1 MKKQRKRIYTALLCT
16 CFLFSTA
23 SVPVSAAETE
33 QEEEMTTL
41 SSRSGGTEVS
51 TKEALTSALV
61 DSNISKITLEKDID
75 INDALTVNR
84 AVKLDL
90 NGFVLRMTGED
101 SVIKVGQGGELTI
114 ADSNKDKTHK
124 FAQNTAGLSAG
135 LWELVDDSS
144 TTSKTVNGGIITG
157 GKAQKGGG
165 VYVAPG
171 GKLHM
176 TGGSIVGCQASK
188 DGGGVYL
195 DDDSQ
200 TDASSEFTM
209 TDSSIIGC
217 TASGHGGGVAVNPA
231 CKFTMDN
238 DSEIRSCT
246 ARLGGGVYTNNSDT
260 NRKGVFTLRN
270 GAILSCT
277 ADTSGFLFSQ
287 GGGVYNSGAFIME
300 GGTIK
305 GCTAIKER
313 PTGGVLN
320 RREFTMSG
328 GMIGESEN
336 DESHVYND
344 AITAAVFTI
353 SGDATIYTNVANDSR
368 LNADGGKVFG
378 EVTNAVKN
386 WSSAVIAGTEGV
398 AGSTEFKG
406 KVTNNC
412 IIEKGQFTGD
422 VTNDGGGTIKGGVF
436 TGSVTNNLGTILG
449 GDFSKA
455 SLSGELVITFDPNNG
470 GNSSK
475 QKVDWSKEGTP
486 LEVPTTE
493 PTKEGHTFEGWYY
506 DNNGVNTKWDFKTD
520 RARYTMTLKAKWEA
534 NTYNVTVKDDG
545 NGTASADPAPAKM
558 GAEVSLTA
566 TPNSGYHFK
575 KWEVVPDK
583 VKIENNKFT
592 MPAAHVTVKAI
603 FERNTSSGGSGGGG
617 GGTTYYTLTFET
629 NGGDSIQAIRAAR
642 GKTLDLSA
650 YTPMRDG
657 YDFGGWYA
665 DKDLTQRITEIKL
678 SGSKTVYADWK
689 KREPDEPDA
698 VKNPFADV
706 NAGDWFYRDVLFSY
720 EKGLMSGM
728 DAAAFA
734 PYANTTRAQIAVIF
748 YRMEGSPAVEGE
760 NSFTDVVRGS
770 GTAWFYDAVTWAQQ
784 NGIMGG
790 YDNSSFAPNDPITRE
805 QLAAIF
811 YRYAQYKSYDT
822 TQGGMAIREFGDYE
836 SISDYAMGAMA
847 WAVNTGLVKGDSNLL
862 YPNGTA
868 TRAEIAAM
876 LHRFV
881 ENGMK

>member
-41 SSRSGGTEVS
+41 SSRSGEAEVS
-51 TKEALTSALV
+51 TAADLTSALG
-61 DSNISKITLEKDID
+61 DSTKDTVKLTADIIID
-75 INDALTVNR
+75 TTLTVKR
-84 AVKLDL
+84 AVTLDL
-90 NGFVLRMTGED
+90 NGFVLRMTGEG
-101 SVIKVGQGGELTI
+101 SVIKVEQGGELTI
-114 ADSNKDKTHK
+114 ADSDTNKAHK
-124 FAQNTAGLSAG
+124 FAQNTDG
-135 LWELVDDSS
+135 LWVLVDDSS
-144 TTSKTVNGGIITG
+144 TSSKTVKGGIITG
-157 GKAQKGGG
+157 GKAQNGGG
-165 VYVAPG
+165 VYVAPD

-176 TGGSIVGCQASK
+176 TGGSIVGCQARY
-188 DGGGVYL
+188 GGGVYL
-195 DDDSQ
+195 DNNDQ
-200 TDASSEFTM
+200 TGGFSEFTM
-209 TDSSIIGC
+209 TDSRIIGC
-217 TASGHGGGVAVNPA
+217 TASDNGGGVAVDPA

-238 DSEIRSCT
+238 GSEIRSCT
-246 ARLGGGVYTNNSDT
+246 ARMGGGVYINGGDT
-260 NRKGVFTLRN
+260 NGNGVFTLRN

-277 ADTSGFLFSQ
+277 ADTSGFVPSR
-287 GGGVYNSGAFIME
+287 GGGVFNVGAFIME
-300 GGTIK
+300 SGTIK
-305 GCTAIKER
+305 GCTSIKDDSS
-313 PTGGVLN
+313 TGGVLN
-320 RREFTMSG
+320 RREFTMRG
-328 GMIGESEN
+328 GTIGKEDKT

-344 AITAAVFTI
+344 ANTATVFTI
-353 SGDATIYTNVANDSR
+353 SGAARIYTNVANNSR
-368 LNADGGKVFG
+368 LNADGGEIFG
-378 EVTNAVKN
+378 EVKNAVD
-386 WSSAVIAGTEGV
+386 SRYAVIAGTEGA
-398 AGSTEFKG
+398 AGSTEFSG
-406 KVTNNC
+406 AVINS
-412 IIEKGQFTGD
+412 EA
-422 VTNDGGGTIKGGVF
+422 GTIAGGVF
-436 TGSVTNNLGTILG
+436 TGSVTNNLGAILG
-449 GDFSKA
+449 GDFSRAK
-455 SLSGELVITFDPNNG
+455 SLSGKLVITFDPNNG
-470 GNSSK
+470 GNSSR
-475 QKVDWSKEGTP
+475 QEVVWSKNGAKLIAP
-486 LEVPTTE
+486 IPK

-506 DNNGVNTKWDFKTD
+506 DNNGENTEWDFETD
-520 RARYTMTLKAKWEA
+520 RAKYTMRLTAKWKA
-534 NTYNVTVKDDG
+534 NIYNVTVENDG
-545 NGTASADPAPAKM
+545 NGTASADPASAKM

-566 TPNSGYHFK
+566 MPKSGYHFK

-603 FERNTSSGGSGGGG
+603 FERNASSSGGGGG

-629 NGGDSIQAIRAAR
+629 NGGGSMQAIRAAR

-689 KREPDEPDA
+689 KREPDA

-760 NSFTDVVRGS
+760 NSFADVVRGS

-811 YRYAQYKSYDT
+811 YRYAQYKGYDT

-862 YPNGTA
+862 YPKGTA
-868 TRAEIAAM
+868 TRAELAAM

>member
-41 SSRSGGTEVS
+41 SSRSGEAEVS
-51 TKEALTSALV
+51 TKDELTSALE

-75 INDALTVNR
+75 ISDALTVNR
-84 AVKLDL
+84 AVTLDL
-90 NGFVLRMTGED
+90 NGFVLRMTEKD
-101 SVIKVGQGGELTI
+101 SVIKVEQGGELTI
-114 ADSNKDKTHK
+114 ADSDKDKEHK
-124 FAQNTAGLSAG
+124 FAQPSGGLSAG
-135 LWELVDDSS
+135 LWELNSNGS
-144 TTSKTVNGGIITG
+144 ETVNGGIITG

-176 TGGSIVGCQASK
+176 TGGSIVGCQARY
-188 DGGGVYL
+188 GGGVYL
-195 DDDSQ
+195 DNNDQ
-200 TDASSEFTM
+200 TGEPSEFTM
-209 TDSSIIGC
+209 TSRSIIGC
-217 TASGHGGGVAVNPA
+217 TASDYGGGVAVNPK
-231 CKFTMDN
+231 CTFTMN
-238 DSEIRSCT
+238 NGSAVRSCT
-246 ARLGGGVYTNNSDT
+246 ARLGGGVYTNNNGT
-260 NRKGVFTLRN
+260 NGPGVFTLRN
-270 GAILSCT
+270 GAILSCK
-277 ADTSGFLFSQ
+277 ADSW
-287 GGGVYNSGAFIME
+287 GGGVYNEGSFIME
-300 GGTIK
+300 DGTIK
-305 GCTAIKER
+305 NCTAGWDGSSS
-313 PTGGVLN
+313 GGVFN
-320 RREFTMSG
+320 HREFTMSSG
-328 GMIGESEN
+328 AIGEKDKP
-336 DESHVYND
+336 DESHVYNNSFTS
-344 AITAAVFTI
+344 AIFTI
-353 SGDATIYTNVANDSR
+353 SGDAKIYTNVANDSR
-368 LNADGGKVFG
+368 LNAYSGEIFG
-378 EVTNAVKN
+378 DVTNAVY
-386 WSSAVIAGTEGV
+386 SEYGAVIAGTEGA
-398 AGSTEFKG
+398 AGSTEFSG
-406 KVTNNC
+406 AVTNN
-412 IIEKGQFTGD
+412 ETG
-422 VTNDGGGTIKGGVF
+422 TIAGGTF
-436 TGSVTNNLGTILG
+436 THTVTNNVNTVTNNGGTILG

-455 SLSGELVITFDPNNG
+455 SLSGQLVITFDPNNE

-486 LEVPTTE
+486 LEVPTPK

-520 RARYTMTLKAKWEA
+520 RARYTMTLTAKWKA
-534 NTYNVTVKDDG
+534 NTYNVTVENDG
-545 NGTASADPAPAKM
+545 NGTASADPASAKM
-558 GAEVSLTA
+558 DDKVELIA
-566 TPNSGYHFK
+566 TPKSGYHFK
-575 KWEVVPDK
+575 EWEVISGN
-583 VKIENNKFT
+583 VKIEDNKFT
-592 MPAAHVTVKAI
+592 MPAENVTVKAI
-603 FERNTSSGGSGGGG
+603 FERNASSSGGGG

-629 NGGDSIQAIRAAR
+629 NGGGSMQAIRAAR

-689 KREPDEPDA
+689 KREPNEPDA

-706 NAGDWFYRDVLFSY
+706 NAGDWFYQDVLFSY

-760 NSFTDVVRGS
+760 NSFTDVVRDS

-790 YDNSSFAPNDPITRE
+790 YSNSSFAPNDPITRE

-811 YRYAQYKSYDT
+811 YRYAQYKGYDT
-822 TQGGMAIREFGDYE
+822 TQGGMAIREFDDYE
-836 SISDYAMGAMA
+836 SISDYAMSAMA

-862 YPNGTA
+862 YPKGTA
-868 TRAEIAAM
+868 TRAEIAA
-876 LHRFV
+876 LFHRFA

>member
-41 SSRSGGTEVS
+41 SSRSGEAEVS
-51 TKEALTSALV
+51 TKDELTSALE

-75 INDALTVNR
+75 ISDALTVNR
-84 AVKLDL
+84 AVTLDL
-90 NGFVLRMTGED
+90 NGFVLRMTEKD
-101 SVIKVGQGGELTI
+101 SVIKVEQGGELTI
-114 ADSNKDKTHK
+114 ADSDKDKEHK
-124 FAQNTAGLSAG
+124 FAQPSGGLSAG
-135 LWELVDDSS
+135 LWELNSNGS
-144 TTSKTVNGGIITG
+144 ETVNGGIITG

-176 TGGSIVGCQASK
+176 TGGSIVGCQARY
-188 DGGGVYL
+188 GGGVYL
-195 DDDSQ
+195 DNNDQ
-200 TDASSEFTM
+200 TGEPSEFTM
-209 TDSSIIGC
+209 TSRSIIGC
-217 TASGHGGGVAVNPA
+217 TASDYGGGVAVNPK
-231 CKFTMDN
+231 CTFTMN
-238 DSEIRSCT
+238 NGSAVRSCT
-246 ARLGGGVYTNNSDT
+246 ARLGGGVYTNNNGT
-260 NRKGVFTLRN
+260 NGPGVFTLRN
-270 GAILSCT
+270 GAILSCK
-277 ADTSGFLFSQ
+277 ADSW
-287 GGGVYNSGAFIME
+287 GGGVYNEGSFIME
-300 GGTIK
+300 DGTIK
-305 GCTAIKER
+305 NCTAGWDGSSS
-313 PTGGVLN
+313 GGVFN
-320 RREFTMSG
+320 HREFTMSSG
-328 GMIGESEN
+328 AIGEKDKP
-336 DESHVYND
+336 DESHVYNNSFTS
-344 AITAAVFTI
+344 AIFTI
-353 SGDATIYTNVANDSR
+353 SGDAKIYTNVANDSR
-368 LNADGGKVFG
+368 LNAYSGEIFG
-378 EVTNAVKN
+378 DVTNAVY
-386 WSSAVIAGTEGV
+386 SEYGAVIAGTEGA
-398 AGSTEFKG
+398 AGSTEFSG
-406 KVTNNC
+406 AVTNN
-412 IIEKGQFTGD
+412 ETG
-422 VTNDGGGTIKGGVF
+422 TIAGGTF
-436 TGSVTNNLGTILG
+436 THTVTNNVNTVTNNGGTILG

-455 SLSGELVITFDPNNG
+455 SLSGQLVITFDPNNE

-486 LEVPTTE
+486 LEVPTPK

-545 NGTASADPAPAKM
+545 NGTASADPASAKM
-558 GAEVSLTA
+558 DEEVRLTA
-566 TPNSGYHFK
+566 MPNSGYHFK
-575 KWEVVPDK
+575 KWEVVSGD
-583 VKIENNKFT
+583 VEIENNKFT
-592 MPAAHVTVKAI
+592 MPADDVTVKAI
-603 FERNTSSGGSGGGG
+603 FERNASSGGGGG

-629 NGGDSIQAIRAAR
+629 NGGDSMQAIRAAR

-689 KREPDEPDA
+689 KREPNEPDA

-760 NSFTDVVRGS
+760 NSFADVVRGS

-790 YDNSSFAPNDPITRE
+790 YDNSSFAPKDPITRE

-811 YRYAQYKSYDT
+811 YRYAQYKGYDT
-822 TQGGMAIREFGDYE
+822 TQGGMAIREFNDYE
-836 SISDYAMGAMA
+836 SISDYAMSAMA

>member
-41 SSRSGGTEVS
+41 SSRSGEAEVS
-51 TKEALTSALV
+51 TKDELTSALG
-61 DSNISKITLEKDID
+61 DSTKDTVKLTADIIID
-75 INDALTVNR
+75 TTLTVNR
-84 AVKLDL
+84 AVTLDL
-90 NGFVLRMTGED
+90 NGFVLRMTGEG
-101 SVIKVGQGGELTI
+101 SVIKVEQGGELTI
-114 ADSNKDKTHK
+114 ADSNKNTAHK
-124 FAQNTAGLSAG
+124 FAQNTNG
-135 LWELVDDSS
+135 LWELVSDDS

-157 GKAQKGGG
+157 GKAQNGGG

-176 TGGSIVGCQASK
+176 TGGSIVGCQARY
-188 DGGGVYL
+188 GGGVYL
-195 DDDSQ
+195 DNNDQ
-200 TDASSEFTM
+200 TGEPSEFTM
-209 TDSSIIGC
+209 TSRSIIGC
-217 TASGHGGGVAVNPA
+217 TASDYGGGVAVNPK
-231 CKFTMDN
+231 CTFTMN
-238 DSEIRSCT
+238 NGSAVRSCT
-246 ARLGGGVYTNNSDT
+246 ARLGGGVYTNNNGT
-260 NRKGVFTLRN
+260 NGPGVFTLRN
-270 GAILSCT
+270 GAILSCK
-277 ADTSGFLFSQ
+277 ADSW
-287 GGGVYNSGAFIME
+287 GGGVYNEGSFIME
-300 GGTIK
+300 DGTIK
-305 GCTAIKER
+305 NCTAGWDGSSS
-313 PTGGVLN
+313 GGVFN
-320 RREFTMSG
+320 HREFTMSG
-328 GMIGESEN
+328 GAIGEEN
-336 DESHVYND
+336 KTDKSHVYNNSFTS
-344 AITAAVFTI
+344 AIFTI

-368 LNADGGKVFG
+368 LNADGGEIFG
-378 EVTNAVKN
+378 DVTNAVY
-386 WSSAVIAGTEGV
+386 SEYGAVIAGTEG
-398 AGSTEFKG
+398 AADSTKFSG
-406 KVTNNC
+406 AVTNN
-412 IIEKGQFTGD
+412 ETG
-422 VTNDGGGTIKGGVF
+422 TIAGGTF
-436 TGSVTNNLGTILG
+436 THTVTNNVNTVTNNVGTILG
-449 GDFSKA
+449 GDFSEA
-455 SLSGELVITFDPNNG
+455 TLSGKLAITFEPNNG
-470 GNSSK
+470 DNM
-475 QKVDWSKEGTP
+475 QVDWEKEGATLSAPTP
-486 LEVPTTE
+486 E
-493 PTKEGHTFEGWYY
+493 PTKEGYTFEGWYY
-506 DNNGVNTKWDFKTD
+506 NNNGKNTKWDFETD
-520 RARYTMTLKAKWEA
+520 RAKYTMTLKAKWKA
-534 NTYNVTVKDDG
+534 NTYNVTVENDG
-545 NGTASADPAPAKM
+545 NGTASADPASAGM

-575 KWEVVPDK
+575 KWDVVSGD
-583 VKIENNKFT
+583 VEIEDNKFT
-592 MPAAHVTVKAI
+592 MPADDVTVKAI
-603 FERNTSSGGSGGGG
+603 FERNASSSGGGG

-629 NGGDSIQAIRAAR
+629 NGGGSMQAIRAAR
-642 GKTLDLSA
+642 GKMLDLSA

-689 KREPDEPDA
+689 KREPDA

-790 YDNSSFAPNDPITRE
+790 YSNSSFAPNDPITRE

-811 YRYAQYKSYDT
+811 YRYAQYKGYDT
-822 TQGGMAIREFGDYE
+822 TQGGMAIREFDDYE
-836 SISDYAMGAMA
+836 SISDYAMSAMA

>member
-16 CFLFSTA
+16 CFLLSTA

-41 SSRSGGTEVS
+41 SNRSGEAKVS
-51 TKEALTSALV
+51 AAADLASALV
-61 DSNISKITLEKDID
+61 DSTKDTVKLTADIIID
-75 INDALTVNR
+75 TTLTVNR
-84 AVKLDL
+84 AVTLDL
-90 NGFVLRMTGED
+90 NGFVLRMTEKG
-101 SVIKVGQGGELTI
+101 SVIKVEQGGNLTI
-114 ADSNKDKTHK
+114 ADSNKNTEHK
-124 FAQNTAGLSAG
+124 FAQHDG
-135 LWELVDDSS
+135 LWELNSNGS
-144 TTSKTVNGGIITG
+144 ETVNGGIITG

-171 GKLHM
+171 GKLNM
-176 TGGSIVGCQASK
+176 TGGSIVGCQARY
-188 DGGGVYL
+188 GGGVYL
-195 DDDSQ
+195 DNNDQKGDF
-200 TDASSEFTM
+200 SEFTM
-209 TDSSIIGC
+209 TSSSIIGC
-217 TASGHGGGVAVNPA
+217 TASDYGGGVAVNPK
-231 CKFTMDN
+231 CTFTMN
-238 DSEIRSCT
+238 NGSAVRSCT
-246 ARLGGGVYTNNSDT
+246 ARLGGGVYTNNNGT
-260 NRKGVFTLRN
+260 NGPGVFTLRN
-270 GAILSCT
+270 GAILSCK
-277 ADTSGFLFSQ
+277 ADSW
-287 GGGVYNSGAFIME
+287 GGGVCNEGSFIME
-300 GGTIK
+300 DGTIK
-305 GCTAIKER
+305 NCTAEWNW
-313 PTGGVLN
+313 PSGGGVFN
-320 RREFTMSG
+320 DGEFTMSG
-328 GMIGESEN
+328 GTIGEKDKP
-336 DESHVYND
+336 DESHVYNNSFTS
-344 AITAAVFTI
+344 AIFTI
-353 SGDATIYTNVANDSR
+353 SGDATIYANVANDSR
-368 LNADGGKVFG
+368 WNADGGEIFG
-378 EVTNAVKN
+378 DVTNAVY
-386 WSSAVIAGTEGV
+386 SEYGAVIAGTEGA
-398 AGSTEFKG
+398 AGSTKFSG
-406 KVTNNC
+406 AVTNN
-412 IIEKGQFTGD
+412 ETG
-422 VTNDGGGTIKGGVF
+422 TIAGGTF
-436 TGSVTNNLGTILG
+436 THTVTNNVGTILG

-455 SLSGELVITFDPNNG
+455 TLNGQLAITFNPNNG
-470 GNSSK
+470 DKSSR
-475 QKVDWSKEGTP
+475 QDVVWSKDGAKLSTP
-486 LEVPTTE
+486 TPE

-506 DNNGVNTKWDFKTD
+506 DNNGENTKWNFETD
-520 RARYTMTLKAKWEA
+520 RAKYTMTLTAQWEA
-534 NTYNVTVKDDG
+534 NTYTVTVENDG
-545 NGTASADPAPAKM
+545 NGTASADPASAKM
-558 GAEVSLTA
+558 GEEVSLTA

-575 KWEVVPDK
+575 KWEVVPDNVEIK
-583 VKIENNKFT
+583 DNKFT
-592 MPAAHVTVKAI
+592 MPAADVTVKAS
-603 FERNTSSGGSGGGG
+603 FERNASSSSGGGGG

-629 NGGDSIQAIRAAR
+629 NGGGSMQAIRAAR

-790 YDNSSFAPNDPITRE
+790 YSNSSFAPNDPITRE

-811 YRYAQYKSYDT
+811 YRYAQYKGYDT

-847 WAVNTGLVKGDSNLL
+847 WAVNIGLVKGDSNLL

>member
-41 SSRSGGTEVS
+41 SSRSGEAKVS
-51 TKEALTSALV
+51 TKDELASALG
-61 DSNISKITLEKDID
+61 DSNISKITLKQDIAISD
-75 INDALTVNR
+75 TLTVNR
-84 AVKLDL
+84 AVTLDL
-90 NGFVLRMTGED
+90 NGFVLQRTGND
-101 SVIKVGQGGELTI
+101 SVIKVEQYGNLTI
-114 ADSNKDKTHK
+114 ADSNKDKEHK
-124 FAQNTAGLSAG
+124 FAQPSGGLSAG
-135 LWELVDDSS
+135 LWELNSNGS
-144 TTSKTVNGGIITG
+144 ETVNGGIITG

-171 GKLHM
+171 GKLNM
-176 TGGSIVGCQASK
+176 TGGSIVGCQARY
-188 DGGGVYL
+188 GGGVYL
-195 DDDSQ
+195 DNNDQ
-200 TDASSEFTM
+200 TGEPSEFTM
-209 TDSSIIGC
+209 TSRSIIGC
-217 TASGHGGGVAVNPA
+217 TASDYGGGVAVNPK
-231 CKFTMDN
+231 CTFTMN
-238 DSEIRSCT
+238 NGSAVRSCT
-246 ARLGGGVYTNNSDT
+246 ARLGGGVYTNNNGT
-260 NRKGVFTLRN
+260 NGPGVFTLRN
-270 GAILSCT
+270 GAILSCK
-277 ADTSGFLFSQ
+277 ADSW
-287 GGGVYNSGAFIME
+287 GGGVYNEGSFIME
-300 GGTIK
+300 DGTIK
-305 GCTAIKER
+305 NCTAEWAW
-313 PTGGVLN
+313 PSSGGVFN
-320 RREFTMSG
+320 HREFTMSG
-328 GMIGESEN
+328 GAIGEEN
-336 DESHVYND
+336 KTDKSHVYNNSFTS
-344 AITAAVFTI
+344 AIFTI

-368 LNADGGKVFG
+368 LNADGGEIFG
-378 EVTNAVKN
+378 DVTNAVY
-386 WSSAVIAGTEGV
+386 SEYGAVIAG
-398 AGSTEFKG
+398 AGSTEFSG
-406 KVTNNC
+406 AVTNN
-412 IIEKGQFTGD
+412 ET
-422 VTNDGGGTIKGGVF
+422 GTIAGGVF

-449 GDFSKA
+449 GDFSQA
-455 SLSGELVITFDPNNG
+455 EPLNGQLAITFEPNNG
-470 GNSSK
+470 DNM
-475 QKVDWSKEGTP
+475 QVDWEKEGV
-486 LEVPTTE
+486 LLRAPTSE
-493 PTKEGHTFEGWYY
+493 PTKEGYTFEGWYY
-506 DNNGVNTKWDFKTD
+506 DNNGVNTKWDFETD
-520 RARYTMTLKAKWEA
+520 RAKYTMTLKAQW
-534 NTYNVTVKDDG
+534 
-545 NGTASADPAPAKM
+545 
-558 GAEVSLTA
+558 
-566 TPNSGYHFK
+566 
-575 KWEVVPDK
+575 
-583 VKIENNKFT
+583 
-592 MPAAHVTVKAI
+592 KA
-603 FERNTSSGGSGGGG
+603 NTSSSGGGGG

-629 NGGDSIQAIRAAR
+629 NGGGSMQAIRAAR

-689 KREPDEPDA
+689 KREPDA

-760 NSFTDVVRGS
+760 NSFADVVRGS

-811 YRYAQYKSYDT
+811 YRYAQYKGYDT
-822 TQGGMAIREFGDYE
+822 TQGGMAIREFDDYE
-836 SISDYAMGAMA
+836 SISDYAMSAMA

-868 TRAEIAAM
+868 TRAEIAAL

>member
-16 CFLFSTA
+16 CFLFSAA

-33 QEEEMTTL
+33 QEEMITL
-41 SSRSGGTEVS
+41 SNRSGEAEVS
-51 TKEALTSALV
+51 TKEDLASALG
-61 DSNISKITLEKDID
+61 DSTKDTVKLTADIIID
-75 INDALTVNR
+75 TTLTVNR
-84 AVKLDL
+84 AVTLDL
-90 NGFVLRMTGED
+90 NGFVLRMTKEG
-101 SVIKVGQGGELTI
+101 SVIKVEQGGNLTI
-114 ADSNKDKTHK
+114 ADSNKNTAHK
-124 FAQNTAGLSAG
+124 FAQTDG
-135 LWELVDDSS
+135 LWVLVEDNSA
-144 TTSKTVNGGIITG
+144 TRKTVKGGIITG

-176 TGGSIVGCQASK
+176 TGGSIVGCQAK

-195 DDDSQ
+195 DNNDQ
-200 TDASSEFTM
+200 TGGFSEFTM

-217 TASGHGGGVAVNPA
+217 TASYFGGGVAVNPV
-231 CKFTMDN
+231 CKFTMN
-238 DSEIRSCT
+238 NGSEIRSCT
-246 ARLGGGVYTNNSDT
+246 ARIGGGVYTNNSGT
-260 NRKGVFTLRN
+260 NGNGVFTLRN

-277 ADTSGFLFSQ
+277 ADSW
-287 GGGVYNSGAFIME
+287 GGGVFNTGAFIME
-300 GGTIK
+300 SGTIK
-305 GCTAIKER
+305 GCTAINER
-313 PTGGVLN
+313 PTGGVFN

-328 GMIGESEN
+328 GTIGEGED
-336 DESHVYND
+336 DESHVYNAAD
-344 AITAAVFTI
+344 TAAVFTI
-353 SGDATIYTNVANDSR
+353 SGTAKIYTNVANDSR
-368 LNADGGKVFG
+368 WNADGGKIFG
-378 EVTNAVKN
+378 EVKNAVN
-386 WSSAVIAGTEGV
+386 SRFGAVIAG
-398 AGSTEFKG
+398 AGSTEFSG
-406 KVTNNC
+406 AVINN
-412 IIEKGQFTGD
+412 ET
-422 VTNDGGGTIKGGVF
+422 GTIAGGVF

-449 GDFSKA
+449 GDFSLA
-455 SLSGELVITFDPNNG
+455 TLSGKLVITFDPNTGEPNTG
-470 GNSSK
+470 EPNST
-475 QKVDWSKEGTP
+475 QKVNWSQEGEFLTALTP
-486 LEVPTTE
+486 APIRVGYTLA
-493 PTKEGHTFEGWYY
+493 GWYY
-506 DNNGVNTKWDFKTD
+506 DNNGENTKWDFDKD
-520 RARYTMTLKAKWEA
+520 KARYTMRLTAKWEA
-534 NTYNVTVKDDG
+534 NTYNVTVENDG
-545 NGTASADPAPAKM
+545 NGTASAAPAPAKM
-558 GAEVSLTA
+558 DEEVTLTA
-566 TPNSGYHFK
+566 MPNSGYHFK
-575 KWEVVPDK
+575 EWKVISGN
-583 VKIENNKFT
+583 VKIEDNKFT
-592 MPAAHVTVKAI
+592 MPAEHVTVKAI
-603 FERNTSSGGSGGGG
+603 FERNASSNGGGGG

-629 NGGDSIQAIRAAR
+629 NGGDSMQAIRAAR

-689 KREPDEPDA
+689 KREPNEPDA

-790 YDNSSFAPNDPITRE
+790 YSNSSFAPNDPITRE

-811 YRYAQYKSYDT
+811 YRYAQYKGYDT

-868 TRAEIAAM
+868 TRAEIAAL

>member
-41 SSRSGGTEVS
+41 SSRSGEAEVS
-51 TKEALTSALV
+51 TKDALTSALG
-61 DSNISKITLEKDID
+61 DSNISKITLKQDIHISD
-75 INDALTVNR
+75 TLTVNR
-84 AVKLDL
+84 AVTLDL

-114 ADSNKDKTHK
+114 ADSDKNTAHK

-135 LWELVDDSS
+135 LWELVSDDSA
-144 TTSKTVNGGIITG
+144 TSKTVNGGIITG
-157 GKAQKGGG
+157 GKAQNGGG
-165 VYVAPG
+165 VYVASG

-176 TGGSIVGCQASK
+176 TGGSIVGCQARY
-188 DGGGVYL
+188 GGGVYL
-195 DDDSQ
+195 DNNDQ
-200 TDASSEFTM
+200 TGGFSEFTM
-209 TDSSIIGC
+209 TDSRIIGC
-217 TASGHGGGVAVNPA
+217 TASDNGGGVAVDPA

-238 DSEIRSCT
+238 GSEIRSCT
-246 ARLGGGVYTNNSDT
+246 ARMGGGVYINGGDT
-260 NRKGVFTLRN
+260 NGNGVFTLRN

-277 ADTSGFLFSQ
+277 ADTSGFVPSR
-287 GGGVYNSGAFIME
+287 GGGVFNVGAFIME
-300 GGTIK
+300 SGTIK
-305 GCTAIKER
+305 GCTSIKDDSS
-313 PTGGVLN
+313 TGGVLN
-320 RREFTMSG
+320 RREFTMRG
-328 GMIGESEN
+328 GTIGKEDKT

-344 AITAAVFTI
+344 ANTAAVFTI
-353 SGDATIYTNVANDSR
+353 SGAARIYTNVANNSR
-368 LNADGGKVFG
+368 LNAYGGEISG
-378 EVTNAVKN
+378 EVKNAVD
-386 WSSAVIAGTEGV
+386 SRYAVITGTEE
-398 AGSTEFKG
+398 ATGSTKFSG
-406 KVTNNC
+406 AVINN
-412 IIEKGQFTGD
+412 ET
-422 VTNDGGGTIKGGVF
+422 GTIAGGVF
-436 TGSVTNNLGTILG
+436 TGSVTNKGAILG
-449 GDFSKA
+449 GDFSEA
-455 SLSGELVITFDPNNG
+455 TLSGKLAITFDPNNG
-470 GNSSK
+470 DNRSR
-475 QKVDWSKEGTP
+475 QEVVWSTDGATLSAP
-486 LEVPTTE
+486 YSN

-506 DNNGVNTKWDFKTD
+506 DNNGEDTKWNFETD
-520 RARYTMTLKAKWEA
+520 RVKYTMTLTAKWKA
-534 NTYNVTVKDDG
+534 NTYNVTVENDG
-545 NGTASADPAPAKM
+545 NGTASADPASAKM
-558 GAEVSLTA
+558 GDEVSLTPM
-566 TPNSGYHFK
+566 PNSGYHFK
-575 KWEVVPDK
+575 EWEVISGN
-583 VKIENNKFT
+583 VKIEDNKFT
-592 MPAAHVTVKAI
+592 MPAENVTVKAI
-603 FERNTSSGGSGGGG
+603 FERNASSSGGGG

-629 NGGDSIQAIRAAR
+629 NGGGSMQAIRAAR

-689 KREPDEPDA
+689 KREPDA

-790 YDNSSFAPNDPITRE
+790 YGNSSFAPNDPITRE

-811 YRYAQYKSYDT
+811 YRYAQYKGYDT
-822 TQGGMAIREFGDYE
+822 TQGGMAIREFDDYE

-862 YPNGTA
+862 YPKGTA
-868 TRAEIAAM
+868 TRAELAA
-876 LHRFV
+876 LFHRFA

>member
-33 QEEEMTTL
+33 QEEMTTL
-41 SSRSGGTEVS
+41 SNRSGEAEVS
-51 TKEALTSALV
+51 AAADLASALG
-61 DSNISKITLEKDID
+61 DSNISKITLKQDIAISD
-75 INDALTVNR
+75 TLTVNR
-84 AVKLDL
+84 AVTLDL
-90 NGFVLRMTGED
+90 NGFVLQRTGND
-101 SVIKVGQGGELTI
+101 SVIKVEQDGNLTI
-114 ADSNKDKTHK
+114 ADSNTDKEHK
-124 FAQNTAGLSAG
+124 FFQHSNG
-135 LWELVDDSS
+135 LWVLVDDGI
-144 TTSKTVNGGIITG
+144 KTVKGGIITG

-176 TGGSIVGCQASK
+176 TGGSIVGCQAK

-217 TASGHGGGVAVNPA
+217 TASYLGGGVAVNPK

-238 DSEIRSCT
+238 GSAVRSCT
-246 ARLGGGVYTNNSDT
+246 ARNGGGVYITSSANGN
-260 NRKGVFTLRN
+260 GVFTLRN

-277 ADTSGFLFSQ
+277 ADSW
-287 GGGVYNSGAFIME
+287 GGGVFNVGAFIME
-300 GGTIK
+300 SGTIK
-305 GCTAIKER
+305 GCTAGGDWSSG
-313 PTGGVLN
+313 GGVFN
-320 RREFTMSG
+320 RREFTMRG
-328 GMIGESEN
+328 GRIGEDKT
-336 DESHVYND
+336 DESHVYNAAD
-344 AITAAVFTI
+344 TAAVFTI
-353 SGDATIYTNVANDSR
+353 SDTAKIYTNVANDSR
-368 LNADGGKVFG
+368 LNADGGEIFG
-378 EVTNAVKN
+378 DVTNAIN
-386 WSSAVIAGTEGV
+386 SRYGAVIAGTEGV
-398 AGSTEFKG
+398 AGSTEFSG
-406 KVTNNC
+406 AVINN
-412 IIEKGQFTGD
+412 EA
-422 VTNDGGGTIKGGVF
+422 GTIAGGVF

-449 GDFSKA
+449 GDFSQA
-455 SLSGELVITFDPNNG
+455 EPLSGKLVITFDPNNG
-470 GNSSK
+470 DNM
-475 QKVDWSKEGTP
+475 QVDWKKEGV
-486 LEVPTTE
+486 LLKAPTSE
-493 PTKEGHTFEGWYY
+493 PTKEGYTFEGWYY
-506 DNNGVNTKWDFKTD
+506 ENKKWNFETD
-520 RARYTMTLKAKWEA
+520 KAKYTMTLTAQWKA
-534 NTYNVTVKDDG
+534 NTYTVTVENDG
-545 NGTASADPAPAKM
+545 NGTASADPAFAKM

-566 TPNSGYHFK
+566 MPNSGYHFK
-575 KWEVVPDK
+575 KWEVVSGD
-583 VKIENNKFT
+583 VEIENNKFT
-592 MPAAHVTVKAI
+592 MPAADVTVKAI
-603 FERNTSSGGSGGGG
+603 FERNASSGGGGG

-629 NGGDSIQAIRAAR
+629 NGGGSMQAIRAAR

-689 KREPDEPDA
+689 KREPDA

-790 YDNSSFAPNDPITRE
+790 YDNSSFAPKDPITRE

-811 YRYAQYKSYDT
+811 YRYAQYKGYDT

-836 SISDYAMGAMA
+836 SISDYAMSAMA

>member
-41 SSRSGGTEVS
+41 SNRSGEAKVS
-51 TKEALTSALV
+51 TPEDLASALR
-61 DSNISKITLEKDID
+61 DSTKDTVKLTADID
-75 INDALTVNR
+75 ISDALTVNR
-84 AVKLDL
+84 AVTLDL
-90 NGFVLRMTGED
+90 NGFVLRMTSND

-114 ADSNKDKTHK
+114 ADSNKNKAHK
-124 FAQNTAGLSAG
+124 FAQNTNG
-135 LWELVDDSS
+135 LWELVSDDS
-144 TTSKTVNGGIITG
+144 TTSKTVKGGIITG
-157 GKAQKGGG
+157 GKAQNGGG

-176 TGGSIVGCQASK
+176 TGGSIVGCQAGH
-188 DGGGVYL
+188 GGGVYL
-195 DDDSQ
+195 DNNDQ
-200 TDASSEFTM
+200 TGEPSKFTM
-209 TDSSIIGC
+209 TSSRIIGC
-217 TASGHGGGVAVNPA
+217 TASGHGGGVAVNPK
-231 CKFTMDN
+231 CTFTMDN

-246 ARLGGGVYTNNSDT
+246 ARLGGGVYTNNNGT
-260 NRKGVFTLRN
+260 NGPGVFTLRN

-277 ADTSGFLFSQ
+277 ANPSDHLFSR

-305 GCTAIKER
+305 GCTAKDGSS
-313 PTGGVLN
+313 GGVLN

-328 GMIGESEN
+328 GMIGEGEN

-344 AITAAVFTI
+344 ANTKAVFTI
-353 SGDATIYTNVANDSR
+353 SGTAKIYTNVANDSR
-368 LNADGGKVFG
+368 LNADGGEIFG

-436 TGSVTNNLGTILG
+436 TGSVTNNLGAILG
-449 GDFSKA
+449 GDFSQAK
-455 SLSGELVITFDPNNG
+455 SLSGKLVITFNPNNG
-470 GNSSK
+470 DNSSR
-475 QKVDWSKEGTP
+475 QEVDWSKDGEP
-486 LEVPTTE
+486 LIVPTPE

-506 DNNGVNTKWDFKTD
+506 DNNDVNTEWDFETD
-520 RARYTMTLKAKWEA
+520 KAKYTMTLTAQWKA
-534 NTYNVTVKDDG
+534 NTYTVTVENDG
-545 NGTASADPAPAKM
+545 NGTASADPAFAKM
-558 GAEVSLTA
+558 GAEVRLT
-566 TPNSGYHFK
+566 TMPNSGYHFK
-575 KWEVVPDK
+575 EWK
-583 VKIENNKFT
+583 VISGDVEIEDNKFT
-592 MPAAHVTVKAI
+592 MPADDVTVKAI
-603 FERNTSSGGSGGGG
+603 FERNASSGGSGGGG

-629 NGGDSIQAIRAAR
+629 NGGGSMQAIRAAR

-689 KREPDEPDA
+689 KREPDA

-760 NSFTDVVRGS
+760 NSFADVVRGS

-811 YRYAQYKSYDT
+811 YRYAQYKGYDT

-836 SISDYAMGAMA
+836 SISDYAMSAMA

-868 TRAEIAAM
+868 TRAEIAAL

>member
-41 SSRSGGTEVS
+41 SSRSGEAEVS
-51 TKEALTSALV
+51 TVEDLTSALG
-61 DSNISKITLEKDID
+61 DSTKDTVKLTANIIID
-75 INDALTVNR
+75 TTLTVNR
-84 AVKLDL
+84 AVTLDL
-90 NGFVLRMTGED
+90 NGFVLRIPEKD
-101 SVIKVGQGGELTI
+101 SVIKVEQGGELTI
-114 ADSNKDKTHK
+114 ADSDKTTEHK
-124 FAQNTAGLSAG
+124 FAQNPDG
-135 LWELVDDSS
+135 LWVLVSDDS
-144 TTSKTVNGGIITG
+144 TTSKTVKGGIITG

-171 GKLHM
+171 GKLNM
-176 TGGSIVGCQASK
+176 TGGSIVGCQAK
-188 DGGGVYL
+188 FGGGVYL
-195 DDDSQ
+195 DNNDQ
-200 TDASSEFTM
+200 TGEPSEFTM
-209 TDSSIIGC
+209 TSSRIIGC
-217 TASGHGGGVAVNPA
+217 TASDNGGGVAVNPA
-231 CKFTMDN
+231 CTFTMN
-238 DSEIRSCT
+238 NGSEIRSCT
-246 ARLGGGVYTNNSDT
+246 ARNGGGVYTNTS
-260 NRKGVFTLRN
+260 RKNGNGVFTLRN
-270 GAILSCT
+270 GAILSCMVN
-277 ADTSGFLFSQ
+277 TSEHPRSR
-287 GGGVYNSGAFIME
+287 GGGVYNEGSFIME
-300 GGTIK
+300 NGTIK

-313 PTGGVLN
+313 LTGGVYNLK
-320 RREFTMSG
+320 EFTMSG
-328 GMIGESEN
+328 GTIGEEGKTD
-336 DESHVYND
+336 DESHVYNVAD
-344 AITAAVFTI
+344 KTAAFTI
-353 SGDATIYTNVANDSR
+353 SGTAKIYTNVANDSR
-368 LNADGGKVFG
+368 LNADGGEIFG

-386 WSSAVIAGTEGV
+386 WSSAVIAGTEG
-398 AGSTEFKG
+398 AADSTEFKG

-412 IIEKGQFTGD
+412 IIEKGQFTGE
-422 VTNDGGGTIKGGVF
+422 VVNGGSGTIRGGAF
-436 TGSVTNNLGTILG
+436 KGSVTNNLGAILG
-449 GDFSKA
+449 GDFSQA
-455 SLSGELVITFDPNNG
+455 TLSGELAITFDPDNG
-470 GNSSK
+470 EEPDT
-475 QKVDWSKEGTP
+475 QKVDWSHGGATLTAP
-486 LEVPTTE
+486 SE
-493 PTKEGHTFEGWYY
+493 PTKEEHTFEGWYY
-506 DNNGVNTKWDFKTD
+506 DNNGENTEWNFETD
-520 RARYTMTLKAKWEA
+520 RAKYTMTLTAQWKA
-534 NTYNVTVKDDG
+534 NTYTVTVKDDG
-545 NGTASADPAPAKM
+545 NGTALADPASAKM
-558 GAEVSLTA
+558 GAEVRLTA
-566 TPNSGYHFK
+566 MPNSGYHFK
-575 KWEVVPDK
+575 EWEVIPDK
-583 VKIENNKFT
+583 VKIEDNKFT

-603 FERNTSSGGSGGGG
+603 FERNTSSGSGGGGG

-629 NGGDSIQAIRAAR
+629 NGGDSMQAIRAAR

-665 DKDLTQRITEIKL
+665 DKALTQRITEIKL

-689 KREPDEPDA
+689 KREPNEPDA

-728 DAAAFA
+728 DTAVFA

-760 NSFTDVVRGS
+760 NSFADVVRGS

-811 YRYAQYKSYDT
+811 YRYAQYKGYDT

-836 SISDYAMGAMA
+836 SISDYAMSAMA

>member
-33 QEEEMTTL
+33 QEEMTTL
-41 SSRSGGTEVS
+41 SNRSGEAEVS
-51 TKEALTSALV
+51 TAADLTSALG
-61 DSNISKITLEKDID
+61 DSNISKITLEQDIPISD
-75 INDALTVNR
+75 TLTVNR
-84 AVKLDL
+84 AVTLDL
-90 NGFVLRMTGED
+90 NGFVLQRTGEG
-101 SVIKVGQGGELTI
+101 SVIKVEQGGELTI
-114 ADSNKDKTHK
+114 ADSDKDKEHK
-124 FAQNTAGLSAG
+124 FAQPSGGLSAG
-135 LWELVDDSS
+135 LWELNSNGS
-144 TTSKTVNGGIITG
+144 ETVNGGIITG

-171 GKLHM
+171 GKLNM
-176 TGGSIVGCQASK
+176 TGGSIVGCQARY
-188 DGGGVYL
+188 GGGVYL
-195 DDDSQ
+195 DNNDQ
-200 TDASSEFTM
+200 TGEPSEFTM
-209 TDSSIIGC
+209 TSRSIIGC
-217 TASGHGGGVAVNPA
+217 TASDYGGGVAVNPK
-231 CKFTMDN
+231 CTFTMN
-238 DSEIRSCT
+238 NGSAVRSCT
-246 ARLGGGVYTNNSDT
+246 ARLGGGVYTNNNGT
-260 NRKGVFTLRN
+260 NGPGVFTLRN
-270 GAILSCT
+270 GAILSCK
-277 ADTSGFLFSQ
+277 ADSW
-287 GGGVYNSGAFIME
+287 GGGVYNEGSFIME
-300 GGTIK
+300 DGTIK
-305 GCTAIKER
+305 NCTAGWDGSSS
-313 PTGGVLN
+313 GGVFN
-320 RREFTMSG
+320 HREFTMSG
-328 GMIGESEN
+328 GAIGEEN
-336 DESHVYND
+336 KTDKSHVYNNSFTS
-344 AITAAVFTI
+344 AIFTI
-353 SGDATIYTNVANDSR
+353 SGDATIYANVANDSR
-368 LNADGGKVFG
+368 LNADGGEIFG
-378 EVTNAVKN
+378 DVTNAVY
-386 WSSAVIAGTEGV
+386 SEYGAVIAGTER
-398 AGSTEFKG
+398 AADSTKFSG
-406 KVTNNC
+406 AVTNN
-412 IIEKGQFTGD
+412 ET
-422 VTNDGGGTIKGGVF
+422 GTIAGGVF

-455 SLSGELVITFDPNNG
+455 TLNGQLAITFNPNNG
-470 GNSSK
+470 DKSSR
-475 QKVDWSKEGTP
+475 QDVVWSKDGAT
-486 LEVPTTE
+486 LEVPTPD
-493 PTKEGHTFEGWYY
+493 PTKEGYTFEGWYY
-506 DNNGVNTKWDFKTD
+506 DNNGVNTEWDFETD
-520 RARYTMTLKAKWEA
+520 KARYTMTLTAQWEA
-534 NTYNVTVKDDG
+534 NTYTVTVKNDG
-545 NGTASADPAPAKM
+545 NGTASAAPASAKM
-558 GAEVSLTA
+558 GEEVSLTA
-566 TPNSGYHFK
+566 TPKSGYHFK
-575 KWEVVPDK
+575 RWEVVPDK
-583 VKIENNKFT
+583 VEIENNKFT
-592 MPAAHVTVKAI
+592 MPADDVTVKAI
-603 FERNTSSGGSGGGG
+603 FERNASSGGGGG

-760 NSFTDVVRGS
+760 NSFADVVRGS

-811 YRYAQYKSYDT
+811 YRYAQYKGYDT

-862 YPNGTA
+862 YPKGTA
-868 TRAEIAAM
+868 TRAELAAM

>member
-33 QEEEMTTL
+33 QGEMTAL
-41 SSRSGGTEVS
+41 SNRSGEAEVS
-51 TKEALTSALV
+51 MKDALTSALG
-61 DSNISKITLEKDID
+61 DSNISKITLKQDIAISD
-75 INDALTVNR
+75 TLTVNR
-84 AVKLDL
+84 AVTLDL
-90 NGFVLRMTGED
+90 NGFVLRMTKEG
-101 SVIKVGQGGELTI
+101 SVIKVEQGGELTI
-114 ADSNKDKTHK
+114 ADSDTDKAHK
-124 FAQNTAGLSAG
+124 FVQSTGG
-135 LWELVDDSS
+135 LWVLVDDSS
-144 TTSKTVNGGIITG
+144 KTVYGGIITG
-157 GKAQKGGG
+157 GNAQKGGG

-171 GKLHM
+171 GKLNM
-176 TGGSIVGCQASK
+176 TGGSIVGCQAK
-188 DGGGVYL
+188 FGGGVYL
-195 DDDSQ
+195 DNNDQ
-200 TDASSEFTM
+200 TGEPSEFTM
-209 TDSSIIGC
+209 TSSRIIGC
-217 TASGHGGGVAVNPA
+217 TASDNGGGVAVNPA
-231 CKFTMDN
+231 CTFTMN
-238 DSEIRSCT
+238 NGSEIRSCT
-246 ARLGGGVYTNNSDT
+246 ARNGGGVYTNTS
-260 NRKGVFTLRN
+260 RKNGNGVFTLRN

-277 ADTSGFLFSQ
+277 ADTSGHLSSR
-287 GGGVYNSGAFIME
+287 GGGVYNEGSFIME
-300 GGTIK
+300 NGTIK
-305 GCTAIKER
+305 GCTAIKMKER
-313 PTGGVLN
+313 PTGGVYNLK
-320 RREFTMSG
+320 EFTMRG
-328 GMIGESEN
+328 GTIGEEGENEN
-336 DESHVYND
+336 DESHVYNAAD
-344 AITAAVFTI
+344 TAAVFTI
-353 SGDATIYTNVANDSR
+353 SGTAKIYTNVYNDSR
-368 LNADGGKVFG
+368 LNADGGEIFG

-386 WSSAVIAGTEGV
+386 WSSAVIAGTEGA

-412 IIEKGQFTGD
+412 IIEKGQFTGE
-422 VTNDGGGTIKGGVF
+422 VMNDGGGTIKGGTF
-436 TGSVTNNLGTILG
+436 TGSVTNNLGAILG
-449 GDFSKA
+449 GDFSQA
-455 SLSGELVITFDPNNG
+455 ESLSGKLVITFDPNNG
-470 GNSSK
+470 DNSSRQEVYWK
-475 QKVDWSKEGTP
+475 KEGAP
-486 LEVPTTE
+486 LIAPIPK
-493 PTKEGHTFEGWYY
+493 PTKEEHTFEGWYY
-506 DNNGVNTKWDFKTD
+506 DNKGENRKWDFETD
-520 RARYTMTLKAKWEA
+520 RARYTMTLTAKWKA
-534 NTYNVTVKDDG
+534 NTYNVTVENDG
-545 NGTASADPAPAKM
+545 NGTASADPASAKM
-558 GAEVSLTA
+558 DDKVELIA
-566 TPNSGYHFK
+566 TPKSGYHFK
-575 KWEVVPDK
+575 EWEVISGN
-583 VKIENNKFT
+583 VKIEDNKFT

-603 FERNTSSGGSGGGG
+603 FERNASSGSGGG

-665 DKDLTQRITEIKL
+665 DKDLTQRITEIRL

-689 KREPDEPDA
+689 KREPDA

-790 YDNSSFAPNDPITRE
+790 YGNSSFAPNDPITRE

-811 YRYAQYKSYDT
+811 YRYAQYKGYDT
-822 TQGGMAIREFGDYE
+822 TQGGMAIREFDDYE

-862 YPNGTA
+862 YPKGTA
-868 TRAEIAAM
+868 TRAELAA
-876 LHRFV
+876 LFHRFA

>member
-16 CFLFSTA
+16 CFLLSTA

-41 SSRSGGTEVS
+41 SNRSGEAEVS
-51 TKEALTSALV
+51 TKDELTSALG
-61 DSNISKITLEKDID
+61 DSTKDTVKLTADIIID
-75 INDALTVNR
+75 TTLTVNR
-84 AVKLDL
+84 AVTLDL
-90 NGFVLRMTGED
+90 SGFVLQMTGND
-101 SVIKVGQGGELTI
+101 SVIKVEQGGELTI
-114 ADSNKDKTHK
+114 ADSNKNTAHK
-124 FAQNTAGLSAG
+124 FAQNTNG
-135 LWELVDDSS
+135 LWELVDGSS
-144 TTSKTVNGGIITG
+144 TSSKTVNGGIITG

-176 TGGSIVGCQASK
+176 TGGSIVGCQARY
-188 DGGGVYL
+188 GGGVYL
-195 DDDSQ
+195 DNNDQ
-200 TDASSEFTM
+200 TGKPSEFTM
-209 TDSSIIGC
+209 TSRSIIGC
-217 TASGHGGGVAVNPA
+217 TASDYGGGVAVNPK
-231 CKFTMDN
+231 CTFTMNN

-246 ARLGGGVYTNNSDT
+246 ARLGGGVYTNNSGT
-260 NRKGVFTLRN
+260 NGPGVFTLRN
-270 GAILSCT
+270 GAILSCK
-277 ADTSGFLFSQ
+277 ADSW
-287 GGGVYNSGAFIME
+287 GGGVYNEGSFIME
-300 GGTIK
+300 DGTIK
-305 GCTAIKER
+305 NCTAEWNW
-313 PTGGVLN
+313 PSSGGVFN
-320 RREFTMSG
+320 HREFTMSG
-328 GMIGESEN
+328 GAIGEEN
-336 DESHVYND
+336 KTDKSHVYNNSFTS
-344 AITAAVFTI
+344 AIFTI
-353 SGDATIYTNVANDSR
+353 SDDATIYANVANDSR
-368 LNADGGKVFG
+368 WNADGGEIFG
-378 EVTNAVKN
+378 DVTNAVY
-386 WSSAVIAGTEGV
+386 SEYGAVIAGTEGA
-398 AGSTEFKG
+398 AGSTEFSG
-406 KVTNNC
+406 AVTNN
-412 IIEKGQFTGD
+412 ETG
-422 VTNDGGGTIKGGVF
+422 TIAGGTF
-436 TGSVTNNLGTILG
+436 THTVTNNVNTVTNNGGTILG

-455 SLSGELVITFDPNNG
+455 SLSGQLVITFDPNNG
-470 GNSSK
+470 DKSSR
-475 QKVDWSKEGTP
+475 QDVVWSKDGAT
-486 LEVPTTE
+486 LEVPTPD
-493 PTKEGHTFEGWYY
+493 PTKEGYTFEGWYY
-506 DNNGVNTKWDFKTD
+506 DNNGVNTKWNFETD
-520 RARYTMTLKAKWEA
+520 KARYTMTLTAQWEA
-534 NTYNVTVKDDG
+534 NTYTVTVENDG
-545 NGTASADPAPAKM
+545 NGTASAAPASAKM
-558 GAEVSLTA
+558 GEEVSLTA
-566 TPNSGYHFK
+566 TPKSGYHFK
-575 KWEVVPDK
+575 RWEVVPDK
-583 VKIENNKFT
+583 VEIENNKFT
-592 MPAAHVTVKAI
+592 MPADDVTVKAI
-603 FERNTSSGGSGGGG
+603 FERNASSGGSGGGG

-629 NGGDSIQAIRAAR
+629 NGGGSMQAIRAAR

-689 KREPDEPDA
+689 KREPDA

-760 NSFTDVVRGS
+760 NSFADVVRGS

-811 YRYAQYKSYDT
+811 YRYAQYKGYDT

-868 TRAEIAAM
+868 TRAELAAM

>member
-33 QEEEMTTL
+33 QEEMITL
-41 SSRSGGTEVS
+41 SNRSGEAKVS
-51 TKEALTSALV
+51 TAADLTSALEN
-61 DSNISKITLEKDID
+61 SNISKITLEQDIVISD
-75 INDALTVNR
+75 TLTVNR
-84 AVKLDL
+84 AVTLDL
-90 NGFVLRMTGED
+90 NGFVLRMTGEG
-101 SVIKVGQGGELTI
+101 SVIKVEQGGELTI
-114 ADSNKDKTHK
+114 ADSNKNTAHK
-124 FAQNTAGLSAG
+124 FAQNTAGL
-135 LWELVDDSS
+135 WELVDGSS
-144 TTSKTVNGGIITG
+144 TSSKTVNGGIITG
-157 GKAQKGGG
+157 GNAQKGGG

-171 GKLHM
+171 GKLNM
-176 TGGSIVGCQASK
+176 TGGSIVGCQAS
-188 DGGGVYL
+188 DYGGGVYL
-195 DDDSQ
+195 DNNDQ
-200 TDASSEFTM
+200 TGEPSEFTM

-217 TASGHGGGVAVNPA
+217 TASDNGGGVAVNPA
-231 CKFTMDN
+231 CKFTMN
-238 DSEIRSCT
+238 HDSEIRSCT
-246 ARLGGGVYTNNSDT
+246 ARNGGGVYTNNSGT
-260 NRKGVFTLRN
+260 NGPGVFTLRN

-277 ADTSGFLFSQ
+277 ANPSDYLFSR

-305 GCTAIKER
+305 GCTAIREGSS
-313 PTGGVLN
+313 GGVLN

-328 GMIGESEN
+328 GMIGEGEN

-344 AITAAVFTI
+344 ANTPAVFTI
-353 SGDATIYTNVANDSR
+353 SGDAKIYTNVANDIR

-386 WSSAVIAGTEGV
+386 WSSAVIAGTEGA

-422 VTNDGGGTIKGGVF
+422 VTNDGGGTIKGGAF
-436 TGSVTNNLGTILG
+436 TGNVTNNLGAILG
-449 GDFSKA
+449 GDFSRAK
-455 SLSGELVITFDPNNG
+455 SLSGRLVITFDPNNG
-470 GNSSK
+470 DNSSRQEVYWK
-475 QKVDWSKEGTP
+475 KEGAP
-486 LEVPTTE
+486 LIAPIPK
-493 PTKEGHTFEGWYY
+493 PTKEEHTFEGWYY
-506 DNNGVNTKWDFKTD
+506 DNKGENRKWDFETD
-520 RARYTMTLKAKWEA
+520 RARYTMTLTAKWKA
-534 NTYNVTVKDDG
+534 NTYNVTVENDG
-545 NGTASADPAPAKM
+545 NGTASADPASAKM
-558 GAEVSLTA
+558 DDKVELIA
-566 TPNSGYHFK
+566 TPKSGYHFK
-575 KWEVVPDK
+575 EWEVISGN
-583 VKIENNKFT
+583 VKIEDNKFT
-592 MPAAHVTVKAI
+592 MPAENVTVKAI
-603 FERNTSSGGSGGGG
+603 FERNASSSGGGG

-629 NGGDSIQAIRAAR
+629 NGGGSMQAIRAAR

-689 KREPDEPDA
+689 KREPDA

-760 NSFTDVVRGS
+760 NSFTDVVRDS

-790 YDNSSFAPNDPITRE
+790 YGNSSFAPNDPITRE

-811 YRYAQYKSYDT
+811 YRYAQYKGYDT

-868 TRAEIAAM
+868 TRAEIAAL

>member
-16 CFLFSTA
+16 CFLLSTA

-33 QEEEMTTL
+33 QEEEMITL
-41 SSRSGGTEVS
+41 SNRSGGTEVS
-51 TKEALTSALV
+51 TKEALTSALE
-61 DSNISKITLEKDID
+61 DSNISKITLKTDIPIRD
-75 INDALTVNR
+75 TLTVNR
-84 AVKLDL
+84 AVTLDL
-90 NGFVLRMTGED
+90 NGFVLQMTGND
-101 SVIKVGQGGELTI
+101 SVIKVEQGGELTI
-114 ADSNKDKTHK
+114 ADSDKDKEHK
-124 FAQNTAGLSAG
+124 FAQPSGGLSAG
-135 LWELVDDSS
+135 LWELNSNGS
-144 TTSKTVNGGIITG
+144 ETVNGGIITG
-157 GKAQKGGG
+157 GKAQNGGG

-171 GKLHM
+171 GKLKM
-176 TGGSIVGCQASK
+176 TGGSIVGCQAK
-188 DGGGVYL
+188 NGGGVYF
-195 DDDSQ
+195 DNNDQ
-200 TDASSEFTM
+200 TGKPSEFTM

-217 TASGHGGGVAVNPA
+217 TASYLGGGVAVNPK

-238 DSEIRSCT
+238 GSAVRSCT
-246 ARLGGGVYTNNSDT
+246 ARNGGGVYITSSANGNG
-260 NRKGVFTLRN
+260 NGVFTLHN
-270 GAILSCT
+270 GAIFLCT
-277 ADTSGFLFSQ
+277 AAK
-287 GGGVYNSGAFIME
+287 GGGVYNEGSFIME
-300 GGTIK
+300 DGTIK
-305 GCTAIKER
+305 NCTAEWAW
-313 PTGGVLN
+313 PSGGGVFNL
-320 RREFTMSG
+320 REFTMSG
-328 GMIGESEN
+328 GAIGEDGKD
-336 DESHVYND
+336 DESYVYN
-344 AITAAVFTI
+344 AANTAAVFTI
-353 SGDATIYTNVANDSR
+353 SGDATIYANVANDSR
-368 LNADGGKVFG
+368 WNADGGKIFG
-378 EVTNAVKN
+378 DVTNAVN
-386 WSSAVIAGTEGV
+386 SRFGAVIAG

-406 KVTNNC
+406 KVTNKG

-449 GDFSKA
+449 GDFSQA
-455 SLSGELVITFDPNNG
+455 EPLNGQLAITFDPNNG
-470 GNSSK
+470 DKSSR
-475 QKVDWSKEGTP
+475 QEVVWSKGGAK
-486 LEVPTTE
+486 LLVPTPE
-493 PTKEGHTFEGWYY
+493 PTKEGHTFEGWCY
-506 DNNGVNTKWDFKTD
+506 DNNGVNTEWDFETD
-520 RARYTMTLKAKWEA
+520 RAKYTMTLTAQWKA
-534 NTYNVTVKDDG
+534 
-545 NGTASADPAPAKM
+545 
-558 GAEVSLTA
+558 
-566 TPNSGYHFK
+566 
-575 KWEVVPDK
+575 
-583 VKIENNKFT
+583 
-592 MPAAHVTVKAI
+592 
-603 FERNTSSGGSGGGG
+603 NTSSSGGGGG

-689 KREPDEPDA
+689 KREPNEPDA

-770 GTAWFYDAVTWAQQ
+770 GTAWFYDAVTWAQK

-790 YDNSSFAPNDPITRE
+790 YSNSSFAPNAPITRE

-811 YRYAQYKSYDT
+811 YRYAQYKGYDT
-822 TQGGMAIREFGDYE
+822 TQGGMAIREFDDYE

>member
-41 SSRSGGTEVS
+41 SSRSGEAEVS
-51 TKEALTSALV
+51 TAADLTSALG
-61 DSNISKITLEKDID
+61 DSTKDTVKLTADIIID
-75 INDALTVNR
+75 TTLTVKR
-84 AVKLDL
+84 AVTLDL
-90 NGFVLRMTGED
+90 NGFVLRMTGEG
-101 SVIKVGQGGELTI
+101 SVIKVEQGGELTI
-114 ADSNKDKTHK
+114 ADSDTNKAHK
-124 FAQNTAGLSAG
+124 FAQNTDG
-135 LWELVDDSS
+135 LWVLVDDSS
-144 TTSKTVNGGIITG
+144 TSSKTVKGGIITG
-157 GKAQKGGG
+157 GKAQNGGG
-165 VYVAPG
+165 VYVAPD

-176 TGGSIVGCQASK
+176 TGGSIVGCQARY
-188 DGGGVYL
+188 GGGVYL
-195 DDDSQ
+195 DNNDQ
-200 TDASSEFTM
+200 TGGFSEFTM
-209 TDSSIIGC
+209 TDSRIIGC
-217 TASGHGGGVAVNPA
+217 TASDNGGGVAVDPA

-238 DSEIRSCT
+238 GSEIRSCT
-246 ARLGGGVYTNNSDT
+246 ARMGGGVYINGGDT
-260 NRKGVFTLRN
+260 NGNGVFTLRN

-277 ADTSGFLFSQ
+277 ADTSGFVPSR
-287 GGGVYNSGAFIME
+287 GGGVFNVGAFIME
-300 GGTIK
+300 SGTIK
-305 GCTAIKER
+305 GCTSIKDDSS
-313 PTGGVLN
+313 TGGVLN
-320 RREFTMSG
+320 RREFTMRG
-328 GMIGESEN
+328 GTIGKEDKT

-344 AITAAVFTI
+344 ANTATVFTI
-353 SGDATIYTNVANDSR
+353 SGAARIYTNVANNSR
-368 LNADGGKVFG
+368 LNADGGEIFG

-422 VTNDGGGTIKGGVF
+422 VTNDGGGTIKGGTF
-436 TGSVTNNLGTILG
+436 INNKVTNNLGAILG
-449 GDFSKA
+449 GDFSQAKF
-455 SLSGELVITFDPNNG
+455 LSGKLAITFEPNNEG
-470 GNSSK
+470 ISSK
-475 QKVDWSKEGTP
+475 REVDWKKEGV
-486 LEVPTTE
+486 LLAVPTPE
-493 PTKEGHTFEGWYY
+493 PTKEGYTFEGWYY
-506 DNNGVNTKWDFKTD
+506 DNNGVNTKWNFETD
-520 RARYTMTLKAKWEA
+520 KARYTMTLTAQWEA
-534 NTYNVTVKDDG
+534 NTYTVTVENDG
-545 NGTASADPAPAKM
+545 NGTASAAPASAKM
-558 GAEVSLTA
+558 GEEVSLTA
-566 TPNSGYHFK
+566 TPKSGYHFK
-575 KWEVVPDK
+575 RWEVVPDK
-583 VKIENNKFT
+583 VEIENNKFT
-592 MPAAHVTVKAI
+592 MPAADVTVKAI
-603 FERNTSSGGSGGGG
+603 FERNASSSSGGGGG

-629 NGGDSIQAIRAAR
+629 NGGGSMQAIRAAR

-689 KREPDEPDA
+689 KREPNEPDA

-760 NSFTDVVRGS
+760 NSFADVVRGS

-811 YRYAQYKSYDT
+811 YRYAQYKGYDT
-822 TQGGMAIREFGDYE
+822 TQGGMAIREFDDYE
-836 SISDYAMGAMA
+836 SISDYAMSAMA

>member
-41 SSRSGGTEVS
+41 SNRSGEAEVS
-51 TKEALTSALV
+51 TPENLASALV
-61 DSNISKITLEKDID
+61 DSTKDTVKLTAD
-75 INDALTVNR
+75 IIINTTLTVNR
-84 AVKLDL
+84 AVTLDL
-90 NGFVLRMTGED
+90 NGFVLQMTGND
-101 SVIKVGQGGELTI
+101 SVIKVEQGGELTI
-114 ADSNKDKTHK
+114 ADSDKDKEHK
-124 FAQNTAGLSAG
+124 FAQPSGGLSAG
-135 LWELVDDSS
+135 LWELNSNGS
-144 TTSKTVNGGIITG
+144 ETVNGGIITG
-157 GKAQKGGG
+157 GKAEKGGG

-171 GKLHM
+171 GKLNM
-176 TGGSIVGCQASK
+176 TGGSIVGCQARY
-188 DGGGVYL
+188 GGGVYL
-195 DDDSQ
+195 DNNDQ
-200 TDASSEFTM
+200 TGEPSEFTM
-209 TDSSIIGC
+209 TSRSIIGC
-217 TASGHGGGVAVNPA
+217 TASDYGGGVAVNPK
-231 CKFTMDN
+231 CTFTMN
-238 DSEIRSCT
+238 NGSAVRSCT
-246 ARLGGGVYTNNSDT
+246 ARLGGGVYTNNNGT
-260 NRKGVFTLRN
+260 NGPGVFTLHN
-270 GAILSCT
+270 GAILSCK
-277 ADTSGFLFSQ
+277 ADSW
-287 GGGVYNSGAFIME
+287 GGGVYNEGSFIME
-300 GGTIK
+300 DGTIK
-305 GCTAIKER
+305 NCTAEWNWLSS
-313 PTGGVLN
+313 GGVFN
-320 RREFTMSG
+320 HREFTMSG
-328 GMIGESEN
+328 GAIGEKDKP
-336 DESHVYND
+336 DESHVYNNSFTS
-344 AITAAVFTI
+344 AIFTI
-353 SGDATIYTNVANDSR
+353 SDDATIYTNVANDSR
-368 LNADGGKVFG
+368 LNADGGEIFG
-378 EVTNAVKN
+378 DVTNAVY
-386 WSSAVIAGTEGV
+386 SEYGAVIAGTEG
-398 AGSTEFKG
+398 AADSTKFSG
-406 KVTNNC
+406 AVTNN
-412 IIEKGQFTGD
+412 ET
-422 VTNDGGGTIKGGVF
+422 GTIAGGVF

-449 GDFSKA
+449 GDFSQA
-455 SLSGELVITFDPNNG
+455 EPLNGQLAITFEPNNG
-470 GNSSK
+470 GISSK
-475 QKVDWSKEGTP
+475 QEVDWKKEGTP

-506 DNNGVNTKWDFKTD
+506 DNNGVNKKWDFKTD
-520 RARYTMTLKAKWEA
+520 RAKYTMTLKAQWKA
-534 NTYNVTVKDDG
+534 NTYNVTVENDG
-545 NGTASADPAPAKM
+545 NGTASAAPAPASM

-575 KWEVVPDK
+575 RWEVVPDK
-583 VKIENNKFT
+583 VEIEDNKFT

-603 FERNTSSGGSGGGG
+603 FERNTSSSGSGGGG

-629 NGGDSIQAIRAAR
+629 NGGGSMQAIRAAR

-665 DKDLTQRITEIKL
+665 DKALTQRITEIKL

-689 KREPDEPDA
+689 KREPNEPDA

-760 NSFTDVVRGS
+760 NSFTDVVRDS

-790 YDNSSFAPNDPITRE
+790 YGNSSFAPNDPITRE

-811 YRYAQYKSYDT
+811 YRYAQYKGYDT
-822 TQGGMAIREFGDYE
+822 TQGGMAIREFDDYE

-862 YPNGTA
+862 YPKGTA
-868 TRAEIAAM
+868 TRAEIAA
-876 LHRFV
+876 LFHRFA

>member
-33 QEEEMTTL
+33 QGEMITL
-41 SSRSGGTEVS
+41 SNRSGEAEVS
-51 TKEALTSALV
+51 MKDALTSALG
-61 DSNISKITLEKDID
+61 DSNISKITLKQDIAISD
-75 INDALTVNR
+75 TLTVNR
-84 AVKLDL
+84 AVTLDL
-90 NGFVLRMTGED
+90 NGFVLRMTGEG
-101 SVIKVGQGGELTI
+101 SVIKVEQGGELTI
-114 ADSNKDKTHK
+114 ADSNKNTAHK
-124 FAQNTAGLSAG
+124 FAQNTNG
-135 LWELVDDSS
+135 LWELVDGSS
-144 TTSKTVNGGIITG
+144 TSSKTVNGGIITG

-176 TGGSIVGCQASK
+176 TGGSIVGCQAK

-246 ARLGGGVYTNNSDT
+246 ARLGGGVYTNNSGT
-260 NRKGVFTLRN
+260 NGPGVFTLRN

-277 ADTSGFLFSQ
+277 ANPSNHLFSQ

-353 SGDATIYTNVANDSR
+353 SGDAKIYTNVYNDSR
-368 LNADGGKVFG
+368 LNADGGEIFG

-386 WSSAVIAGTEGV
+386 WSSAVIAGTEGA

-412 IIEKGQFTGD
+412 IIEKGQFTGE
-422 VTNDGGGTIKGGVF
+422 VMNDGGGTIKGGTF
-436 TGSVTNNLGTILG
+436 TGSVTNNLGAILG
-449 GDFSKA
+449 GDFSQA
-455 SLSGELVITFDPNNG
+455 ESLSGKLVITFDPNNG
-470 GNSSK
+470 DNSSRQEVYWK
-475 QKVDWSKEGTP
+475 KEGAP
-486 LEVPTTE
+486 LIAPIPK
-493 PTKEGHTFEGWYY
+493 PTKEEHTFEGWYY
-506 DNNGVNTKWDFKTD
+506 DNKGENRKWDFETD
-520 RARYTMTLKAKWEA
+520 RARYTMTLTAKWKA
-534 NTYNVTVKDDG
+534 NTYNVTVENDG
-545 NGTASADPAPAKM
+545 NGTASADPASAKM
-558 GAEVSLTA
+558 DDKVELIA
-566 TPNSGYHFK
+566 TPKSGYHFK
-575 KWEVVPDK
+575 EWEVISGN
-583 VKIENNKFT
+583 VKIEDNKFT
-592 MPAAHVTVKAI
+592 MPAENVTVKAI
-603 FERNTSSGGSGGGG
+603 FERNASSSGGGG

-629 NGGDSIQAIRAAR
+629 NGGGSMQAIRAAR

-665 DKDLTQRITEIKL
+665 DKALTQRITEIKL

-689 KREPDEPDA
+689 KREPDA

-706 NAGDWFYRDVLFSY
+706 NAGDWFYQDVLFSY

-728 DAAAFA
+728 DAAVFA

-790 YDNSSFAPNDPITRE
+790 YGNSSFAPNDPITRE

-811 YRYAQYKSYDT
+811 YRYAQYKGYDT
-822 TQGGMAIREFGDYE
+822 TQGGMAIREFDDYE

-862 YPNGTA
+862 YPKGTA
-868 TRAEIAAM
+868 TRAELAA
-876 LHRFV
+876 LFHRFA

>member
-33 QEEEMTTL
+33 QEEEMITL
-41 SSRSGGTEVS
+41 SNRSGEAEVS
-51 TKEALTSALV
+51 TKDELASALE

-75 INDALTVNR
+75 ISDALTVNR
-84 AVKLDL
+84 AVTLDL
-90 NGFVLRMTGED
+90 NGVVLRMTGEG
-101 SVIKVGQGGELTI
+101 SVIKVEQGGELTI
-114 ADSNKDKTHK
+114 ADSDKDKEHK
-124 FAQNTAGLSAG
+124 FAQPSGGLSAG
-135 LWELVDDSS
+135 LWELNSNGS
-144 TTSKTVNGGIITG
+144 ETVNGGIITG

-171 GKLHM
+171 GKLNM
-176 TGGSIVGCQASK
+176 TGGSIVGCQARY
-188 DGGGVYL
+188 GGGVYL
-195 DDDSQ
+195 DNNDQ
-200 TDASSEFTM
+200 TGEPSEFTM
-209 TDSSIIGC
+209 TSRSIIGC
-217 TASGHGGGVAVNPA
+217 TASDYGGGVAVNPK
-231 CKFTMDN
+231 CTFTMN
-238 DSEIRSCT
+238 NGSAVRSCT
-246 ARLGGGVYTNNSDT
+246 ARLGGGVYTNNNGT
-260 NRKGVFTLRN
+260 NGPGVFTLRN
-270 GAILSCT
+270 GAILSCK
-277 ADTSGFLFSQ
+277 ADSW
-287 GGGVYNSGAFIME
+287 GGGVYNEGSFIME
-300 GGTIK
+300 DGTIK
-305 GCTAIKER
+305 NCTAGWDGSSS
-313 PTGGVLN
+313 GGVFN
-320 RREFTMSG
+320 HREFTMSG
-328 GMIGESEN
+328 GAIGEEN
-336 DESHVYND
+336 KTDKSHVYNNSFTS
-344 AITAAVFTI
+344 AIFTI
-353 SGDATIYTNVANDSR
+353 SGDATIYANVANDSR
-368 LNADGGKVFG
+368 LNADGGEIFG
-378 EVTNAVKN
+378 DVTNAVY
-386 WSSAVIAGTEGV
+386 SEYGAVIAGTER
-398 AGSTEFKG
+398 AADSTKFSG
-406 KVTNNC
+406 AVTNN
-412 IIEKGQFTGD
+412 ET
-422 VTNDGGGTIKGGVF
+422 GTIAGGVF

-455 SLSGELVITFDPNNG
+455 TLNGQLAITFNPNNG
-470 GNSSK
+470 DKSSR
-475 QKVDWSKEGTP
+475 QDVVWSKDGAT
-486 LEVPTTE
+486 LEVPTPD
-493 PTKEGHTFEGWYY
+493 PTKEGYTFEGWYY
-506 DNNGVNTKWDFKTD
+506 DNNGVNTEWDFETD
-520 RARYTMTLKAKWEA
+520 KARYTMTLTAQWEA
-534 NTYNVTVKDDG
+534 NTYTVTVKNDG
-545 NGTASADPAPAKM
+545 NGTASAAPASAKM
-558 GAEVSLTA
+558 GEEVSLTA
-566 TPNSGYHFK
+566 TPKSGYHFK
-575 KWEVVPDK
+575 RWEVVPDK
-583 VKIENNKFT
+583 VEIENNKFT
-592 MPAAHVTVKAI
+592 MPADDVTVKAI
-603 FERNTSSGGSGGGG
+603 FERNASSGGGGG

-760 NSFTDVVRGS
+760 NSFADVVRGS

-811 YRYAQYKSYDT
+811 YRYAQYKGYDT
-822 TQGGMAIREFGDYE
+822 TQGGMAIREFRDYE

-868 TRAEIAAM
+868 TRAELAAM

>member
-41 SSRSGGTEVS
+41 SSRSGEAEVS
-51 TKEALTSALV
+51 TKDALTSALG
-61 DSNISKITLEKDID
+61 DSNISKITLKQDIHISD
-75 INDALTVNR
+75 TLTVNR
-84 AVKLDL
+84 AVTLDL

-114 ADSNKDKTHK
+114 ADSDTDKAHK
-124 FAQNTAGLSAG
+124 FVQSTGG
-135 LWELVDDSS
+135 LWVLVDDSS
-144 TTSKTVNGGIITG
+144 KTVYGGIITG
-157 GKAQKGGG
+157 GNAQKGGG

-171 GKLHM
+171 GKLNM
-176 TGGSIVGCQASK
+176 TGGSIVGCQAR

-195 DDDSQ
+195 DNNDQ
-200 TDASSEFTM
+200 TGGFSEFTM
-209 TDSSIIGC
+209 TDSRIIGC
-217 TASGHGGGVAVNPA
+217 TASEQGGGVVVDPA
-231 CKFTMDN
+231 CTFTMDN

-246 ARLGGGVYTNNSDT
+246 ARVGGGVYTNNSDT
-260 NRKGVFTLRN
+260 NGKGVFTLRN

-287 GGGVYNSGAFIME
+287 GGGVYNLGAFIMKS
-300 GGTIK
+300 GTIK

-328 GMIGESEN
+328 GMIGKEDKT

-344 AITAAVFTI
+344 ATEEAVLTI
-353 SGDATIYTNVANDSR
+353 SGAAKIYTNVANNSR
-368 LNADGGKVFG
+368 LNAYGGEISG
-378 EVTNAVKN
+378 EVKNAVD
-386 WSSAVIAGTEGV
+386 SRYAVITGTEGV
-398 AGSTEFKG
+398 AGSTEFSG
-406 KVTNNC
+406 AVINS
-412 IIEKGQFTGD
+412 EA
-422 VTNDGGGTIKGGVF
+422 GTIAGGVF
-436 TGSVTNNLGTILG
+436 TGSVTNNLGAILG
-449 GDFSKA
+449 GDFSQAK
-455 SLSGELVITFDPNNG
+455 SLSGKLVITFDPNNG
-470 GNSSK
+470 DNSSRQEVYWK
-475 QKVDWSKEGTP
+475 KEGAP
-486 LEVPTTE
+486 LIAPIPK
-493 PTKEGHTFEGWYY
+493 PTKEGYTFAGWYY
-506 DNNGVNTKWDFKTD
+506 DNKKWDFETD
-520 RARYTMTLKAKWEA
+520 KARYTMTLKAQWEA
-534 NTYNVTVKDDG
+534 NTYTVTVENDG
-545 NGTASADPAPAKM
+545 NGTASAAPASAKM
-558 GAEVSLTA
+558 DDKVELIA
-566 TPNSGYHFK
+566 TPKSGYHFK
-575 KWEVVPDK
+575 EWEVISGN
-583 VKIENNKFT
+583 VKIEDNKFT
-592 MPAAHVTVKAI
+592 MPAENVTVKAI
-603 FERNTSSGGSGGGG
+603 FERNASSSGGGGG

-629 NGGDSIQAIRAAR
+629 NGGGSMQAIRAAR

-720 EKGLMSGM
+720 EKGLISGM
-728 DAAAFA
+728 DTAAFA

-760 NSFTDVVRGS
+760 NSFTDVVRDS
-770 GTAWFYDAVTWAQQ
+770 GTAWFYDAVTWAQK

-790 YDNSSFAPNDPITRE
+790 YGNSSFAPNDPITRE

-811 YRYAQYKSYDT
+811 YRYAQYKGYDT
-822 TQGGMAIREFGDYE
+822 TQGGMAIREFDDYE

-862 YPNGTA
+862 YPKGTA
-868 TRAEIAAM
+868 TRAEIAA
-876 LHRFV
+876 LFHRFA

>member
-41 SSRSGGTEVS
+41 SSRSGEAEVS
-51 TKEALTSALV
+51 TVEDLTSALG
-61 DSNISKITLEKDID
+61 DSTKDTVKLTANIIID
-75 INDALTVNR
+75 TTLTVNR
-84 AVKLDL
+84 AVTLDL
-90 NGFVLRMTGED
+90 NGFVLRIPEKD
-101 SVIKVGQGGELTI
+101 SVIKVEQGGELTI
-114 ADSNKDKTHK
+114 ADSDKTTEHK
-124 FAQNTAGLSAG
+124 FAQNPDG
-135 LWELVDDSS
+135 LWVLVSDDS
-144 TTSKTVNGGIITG
+144 TTSKTVKGGIITG

-171 GKLHM
+171 GKLNM
-176 TGGSIVGCQASK
+176 TGGSIVGCQAK
-188 DGGGVYL
+188 FGGGVYL
-195 DDDSQ
+195 DNNDQ
-200 TDASSEFTM
+200 TGEPSEFTM
-209 TDSSIIGC
+209 TSSRIIGC
-217 TASGHGGGVAVNPA
+217 TASDNGGGVAVNPA
-231 CKFTMDN
+231 CTFTMN
-238 DSEIRSCT
+238 NGSEIRSCT
-246 ARLGGGVYTNNSDT
+246 ARNGGGVYTNTS
-260 NRKGVFTLRN
+260 RKNGNGVFTLRN
-270 GAILSCT
+270 GAILSCMVN
-277 ADTSGFLFSQ
+277 TSEHPRSR
-287 GGGVYNSGAFIME
+287 GGGVYNEGSFIME
-300 GGTIK
+300 NGTIK

-313 PTGGVLN
+313 LTGGVYNLK
-320 RREFTMSG
+320 EFTMSG
-328 GMIGESEN
+328 GTIGEEGKTD
-336 DESHVYND
+336 DESHVYNVAD
-344 AITAAVFTI
+344 KTAAFTI
-353 SGDATIYTNVANDSR
+353 SGTAKIYTNVANDSR
-368 LNADGGKVFG
+368 LNADGGEIFG

-386 WSSAVIAGTEGV
+386 WSSAVIAGTEG
-398 AGSTEFKG
+398 AADSTEFKG

-412 IIEKGQFTGD
+412 IIEKGQFTGE
-422 VTNDGGGTIKGGVF
+422 VVNGGSGTIRGGAF
-436 TGSVTNNLGTILG
+436 KGSVTNNLGAILG
-449 GDFSKA
+449 GDFSQA
-455 SLSGELVITFDPNNG
+455 TLSGELAITFDPDNE
-470 GNSSK
+470 GNSSRK
-475 QKVDWSKEGTP
+475 EVDWSKDGAKLSTP
-486 LEVPTTE
+486 TPE

-506 DNNGVNTKWDFKTD
+506 DNNGENTKWNFETD
-520 RARYTMTLKAKWEA
+520 RAKYTMTLKAKW
-534 NTYNVTVKDDG
+534 
-545 NGTASADPAPAKM
+545 
-558 GAEVSLTA
+558 
-566 TPNSGYHFK
+566 
-575 KWEVVPDK
+575 
-583 VKIENNKFT
+583 
-592 MPAAHVTVKAI
+592 KA
-603 FERNTSSGGSGGGG
+603 NTSSSGGGGG

-629 NGGDSIQAIRAAR
+629 NGGDSMQAIRAAR

-689 KREPDEPDA
+689 KREPDA

-760 NSFTDVVRGS
+760 NSFADVVRGS

-811 YRYAQYKSYDT
+811 YRYAQYKGYDT

-836 SISDYAMGAMA
+836 SISDYAMSAMA

>member
-16 CFLFSTA
+16 CFLFSAA
-23 SVPVSAAETE
+23 SVPVAAAETE

-41 SSRSGGTEVS
+41 SSRSGEAEVS
-51 TKEALTSALV
+51 KEDELTSALG
-61 DSNISKITLEKDID
+61 DSTKDTVKLTAD
-75 INDALTVNR
+75 IIINTTLTVNR
-84 AVKLDL
+84 AVTLDL
-90 NGFVLRMTGED
+90 NGFVLRMTEKD
-101 SVIKVGQGGELTI
+101 SVIKVEQGGELTI
-114 ADSNKDKTHK
+114 ADSNKNKEHK
-124 FAQNTAGLSAG
+124 FAQPSGGLSAG
-135 LWELVDDSS
+135 LWELNSNGS
-144 TTSKTVNGGIITG
+144 ETVNGGIITG
-157 GKAQKGGG
+157 GKAEKGGG

-171 GKLHM
+171 GKLNM
-176 TGGSIVGCQASK
+176 TGGSIVGCQARY
-188 DGGGVYL
+188 GGGVYL
-195 DDDSQ
+195 DNNDQ
-200 TDASSEFTM
+200 TGEPSEFTM
-209 TDSSIIGC
+209 TSRSIIGC
-217 TASGHGGGVAVNPA
+217 TASDYGGGVAVNPK
-231 CKFTMDN
+231 CTFTMN
-238 DSEIRSCT
+238 NGSAVRSCT
-246 ARLGGGVYTNNSDT
+246 ARLGGGVYTNNNGT
-260 NRKGVFTLRN
+260 NGPGVFTLHN
-270 GAILSCT
+270 GAILSCK
-277 ADTSGFLFSQ
+277 ADSW
-287 GGGVYNSGAFIME
+287 GGGVYNEGSFIME
-300 GGTIK
+300 DGTIK
-305 GCTAIKER
+305 NCTAEWNWLSS
-313 PTGGVLN
+313 GGVFN
-320 RREFTMSG
+320 HREFTMSG
-328 GMIGESEN
+328 GAIGEEN
-336 DESHVYND
+336 KTDKSHVYNNSFTS
-344 AITAAVFTI
+344 AIFTI
-353 SGDATIYTNVANDSR
+353 SDDATIYTNVANDSR
-368 LNADGGKVFG
+368 LNADGGEIFG
-378 EVTNAVKN
+378 DVTNAVY
-386 WSSAVIAGTEGV
+386 SEYGAVIAGTEG
-398 AGSTEFKG
+398 AADSTKFSG
-406 KVTNNC
+406 AVTNN
-412 IIEKGQFTGD
+412 ETG
-422 VTNDGGGTIKGGVF
+422 TIAGGTF
-436 TGSVTNNLGTILG
+436 THTVTNNVNTVTNNGGTILG

-455 SLSGELVITFDPNNG
+455 SLSGKLVITFDPNNEG
-470 GNSSK
+470 NSSEGNSSK
-475 QKVDWSKEGTP
+475 QKVVWSKEGTP

-520 RARYTMTLKAKWEA
+520 RARYTMTLTAKW
-534 NTYNVTVKDDG
+534 
-545 NGTASADPAPAKM
+545 
-558 GAEVSLTA
+558 
-566 TPNSGYHFK
+566 
-575 KWEVVPDK
+575 
-583 VKIENNKFT
+583 
-592 MPAAHVTVKAI
+592 KA
-603 FERNTSSGGSGGGG
+603 NTSSSSGGGG

-689 KREPDEPDA
+689 KREPDA
-698 VKNPFADV
+698 VNNPFADV

-760 NSFTDVVRGS
+760 NSFADVVRDS

-811 YRYAQYKSYDT
+811 YRYAQYKGYDT

-847 WAVNTGLVKGDSNLL
+847 WAVNTGLVKGGSNLL